1 MAENSYYLLDECFP
15 EVLMEHH
22 LHAKDS
28 SLVNTLVKF
37 LFKWLISSSA
47 IFKLN
52 NNCDCGYQICM
63 IWLQSPREIHI
74 MLSIYHADFFKKEI
88 MGFTAWTTNSA
99 TSNKANSAN
108 RCEHCIDTI
117 RWTLP
122 ISDKSL
128 ILYKVLRAK
137 LQRNWLEI
145 GDNFSMLATELRSW
159 WHLLDAGAKR

>member
-63 IWLQSPREIHI
+63 IWLQLPREIHI
-74 MLSIYHADFFKKEI
+74 MLSIYHADFIKNRMPYFRVLII
-88 MGFTAWTTNSA
+88 MKPFWYLLWWNWCWLDSRVVLTVKS
-99 TSNKANSAN
+99 SIF
-108 RCEHCIDTI
+108 RCKLLRQLTI
-117 RWTLP
+117 VRFLLWLF
-122 ISDKSL
+122 DCVLL
-128 ILYKVLRAK
+128 IVFEDFPWIR
-137 LQRNWLEI
+137 R
-145 GDNFSMLATELRSW
+145 MR
-159 WHLLDAGAKR
+159 HR

>member
-1 MAENSYYLLDECFP
+1 MAKNSYYLLDECFP

-63 IWLQSPREIHI
+63 IWLQLPREIHI
-74 MLSIYHADFFKKEI
+74 MLSIYHADFIKNRMLYFRVFLII
-88 MGFTAWTTNSA
+88 MKPFNSA
-99 TSNKANSAN
+99 YVGMFISIILILFILIMKFCYSNDILDPNNSAN
-108 RCEHCIDTI
+108 RRFLFVLNAVYQQI
-117 RWTLP
+117 LP
-122 ISDKSL
+122 CYALVSL
-128 ILYKVLRAK
+128 WV
-137 LQRNWLEI
+137 
-145 GDNFSMLATELRSW
+145 F
-159 WHLLDAGAKR
+159 